1 MVSNTFS
8 SVRDSRSDAGKGNP
22 MAYIRM
28 SLMTPR
34 SGQEEELEN
43 LLDRLIEYF
52 HGKSGF
58 IAAYRLSPDPHSRD
72 DRIGRISIW
81 ESEVDANRMSSDQ
94 HDLALQ
100 AEIKRLALDAT
111 HQESSFVGTLP
122 GGA

>member
-1 MVSNTFS
+1 
-8 SVRDSRSDAGKGNP
+8 
-22 MAYIRM
+22 
-28 SLMTPR
+28 MTPR

-81 ESEVDANRMSSDQ
+81 ESEAHANLMSSDQ
-94 HDLALQ
+94 HDLAVQ
-100 AEIKRLALDAT
+100 AEIQRLAVDAT
-111 HQESSFVGTLP
+111 HQESSFVGTHSDH
-122 GGA
+122 GGSDRASSDPA